1 MSDENPIA
9 KLGDLTKPATVLIE
23 KISDAVGGVFK
34 PYQIVRIA
42 KAEAEA
48 GRIQAE
54 SQIQVTDLHRR
65 AMHRFLEEEAK
76 KQSNIE
82 AITQNALPLL
92 EDKSAPENVAD
103 DWITNFFDK
112 SRIVS
117 DEEMQSLWSQV
128 LAGEA
133 NNPGSFAKRTVNLL
147 ADLDKEDAVL
157 FVKLCG
163 FGWMIGDVCPLI
175 FDVQTSIYNDHEINF
190 SSLAH
195 LESLGLIQFDHLSGF
210 RRLGLPKLATVFYY
224 GQPITLSMPKDAD
237 NDLELGKVLLTRAG
251 QQLAL
256 VCGSEPVDGFF
267 EYVKEK
273 WIAKSL
279 VPKPETE
286 PIIPPDAAR

>member
-34 PYQIVRIA
+34 PYQIVRVA

-48 GRIQAE
+48 NRLQAE
-54 SQIQVTDLHRR
+54 SQIQVADLHRR

-92 EDKSAPENVAD
+92 EDKSMPQNVTD

-117 DEEMQSLWSQV
+117 DEEMQSLWSRV

-133 NNPGSFAKRTVNLL
+133 NAPGAFAKRTVNLL

-157 FVKLCG
+157 FVQLCG
-163 FGWMIGDVCPLI
+163 FGWMVGNVVPLI
-175 FDVQTSIYNDHEINF
+175 FDVQASIYNDLGINF
-190 SSLAH
+190 NTLSH
-195 LESLGLIQFDHLSGF
+195 LESLGLIQFSHLSGF
-210 RRLGLPKLATVFYY
+210 RRLRMPKFVTVLYY
-224 GQPITLSMPKDAD
+224 GQPVTLSLPNDAD
-237 NDLELGKVLLTRAG
+237 NDLELGNVLLTRAG
-251 QQLAL
+251 QQLAH
-256 VCGSEPVDGFF
+256 VCRSKPVDGFF
-267 EYVKEK
+267 QYVKEM

-279 VPKPETE
+279 LPKPETE
-286 PIIPPDAAR
+286 PIIPPDAAQ

>member
-34 PYQIVRIA
+34 PYQIVRVA

-48 GRIQAE
+48 NRLQAE
-54 SQIQVTDLHRR
+54 SQIQVADLHRR

-92 EDKSAPENVAD
+92 EDKSMPQSVTD

-117 DEEMQSLWSQV
+117 DEEMQSLWSRV

-133 NNPGSFAKRTVNLL
+133 NAPGAFAKRTVNLL

-157 FVKLCG
+157 FVQLCG
-163 FGWMIGDVCPLI
+163 FGWMVGNVVPLI
-175 FDVQTSIYNDHEINF
+175 FDDQASIYNDLGINF
-190 SSLAH
+190 NTLSH
-195 LESLGLIQFDHLSGF
+195 LESLGLIQFNHLSGF
-210 RRLGLPKLATVFYY
+210 RRLRMPKFVTVLYY
-224 GQPITLSMPKDAD
+224 GQPVTLSLPNDAD
-237 NDLELGKVLLTRAG
+237 NDLELGNVLLTRAG
-251 QQLAL
+251 QQLAH
-256 VCGSEPVDGFF
+256 VCRSKPVDGFF
-267 EYVKEK
+267 QYVKEK

-279 VPKPETE
+279 LPKPETE
-286 PIIPPDAAR
+286 PIIPPDAAQ